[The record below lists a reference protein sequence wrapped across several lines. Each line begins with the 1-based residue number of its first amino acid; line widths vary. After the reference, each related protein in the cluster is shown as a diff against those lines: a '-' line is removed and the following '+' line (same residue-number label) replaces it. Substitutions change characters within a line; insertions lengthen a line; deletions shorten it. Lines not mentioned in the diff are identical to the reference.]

1 MSRYGIDLT
10 TPYNPI
16 TDSEDPE
23 HYRLDGQPPVA
34 VPGNWGILPWKG
46 DDVVITG
53 EYSPPATPKAPL
65 PPRGC
70 GHKG

>member
-34 VPGNWGILPWKG
+34 VPQLGNPAVEG

-53 EYSPPATPKAPL
+53 DYSPPGYAEAPL

-70 GHKG
+70 GHK